1 MEEYL
6 VEPILIKNGKII
18 GIKKITPPIYVNIND
33 QIDKLYLE
41 RRDLYFEYKIL
52 QDKIILDDKPAIY
65 KTEYTNI
72 INKLTNIQ
80 IEINKLH
87 EYYENTEPSYEIE
100 KKLELCE
107 QNIKNA
113 QTIKD
118 RVKYK
123 RQLYQ
128 LYREYPDL
136 KAVDI
141 THYMIEDAKIEEL
154 SEENTK
160 ARAIARAKPNQKN
173 KGKKLPA
180 KISTSDIKKI
190 RDNVKELMKS
200 VFKPKTLEECASQK
214 RSQPYYMKKEDILK
228 EIDNNPDIKK
238 LLPDNYKALNKEEIC
253 KYLFPKSPAI

>member
-1 MEEYL
+1 MEEYI

-41 RRDLYFEYKIL
+41 RRDLYFQYKII

-65 KTEYTNI
+65 KSDYNNI

-80 IEINKLH
+80 TQINQLH

-107 QNIKNA
+107 QYIKNA

-128 LYREYPDL
+128 LYREYPEL
-136 KAVDI
+136 KAADI
-141 THYMIEDAKIEEL
+141 THYMIQDLQIEEL
-154 SEENTK
+154 SEDNTK
-160 ARAIARAKPNQKN
+160 ARAKAKPLHKN

-200 VFKPKTLEECASQK
+200 VLKPKTFEECRSQK

-238 LLPDNYKALNKEEIC
+238 LLPDNYKALNKDEIC

>member
-41 RRDLYFEYKIL
+41 RRDLYFQYKII

-65 KTEYTNI
+65 KSEYTNI

-100 KKLELCE
+100 KKLELCK
-107 QNIKNA
+107 QNIKNS

-118 RVKYK
+118 IVKYK

-128 LYREYPDL
+128 LYREYPDR

-160 ARAIARAKPNQKN
+160 ARVKN
-173 KGKKLPA
+173 KGRKLPA

-253 KYLFPKSPAI
+253 KYLFPKSSAI